1 MQKWSCSQALKIKDQ
16 LAGGGQ
22 RAKRR
27 ESGGGG
33 GEGDGGDPHD
43 FCGAWKGHSCKRQG
57 ALTCSTFQELQE

>member
-22 RAKRR
+22 K
-27 ESGGGG
+27 GD
-33 GEGDGGDPHD
+33 EGDGGDRQD
-43 FCGAWKGHSCKRQG
+43 FCRAWKGHSCNRQG